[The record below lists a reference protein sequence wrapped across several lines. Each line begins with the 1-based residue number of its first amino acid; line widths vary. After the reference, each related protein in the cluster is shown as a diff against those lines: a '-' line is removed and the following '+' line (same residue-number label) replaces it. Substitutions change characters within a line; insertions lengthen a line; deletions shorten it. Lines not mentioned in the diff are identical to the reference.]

1 MIKLLGTFFYSG
13 YFPIAP
19 GTFSSI
25 LAIILGVLI
34 FNIIGLYPFILC
46 TFIVFFLG
54 WWVSHKMILQT
65 QNTDPSEV
73 VIDELVGQWIGMLPL
88 LFFLNDNF
96 NKTEDFP
103 IKELFATFI
112 LFRIFDIVKIGPIK
126 WADNLKTGFGVMFDD
141 VLAGILAGLIMTIY
155 LFYFK
160 ELI

>member
-54 WWVSHKMILQT
+54 WWVSHKMILKT

-88 LFFLNDNF
+88 LFFLNDSF
-96 NKTEDFP
+96 NKTEGFP
-103 IKELFATFI
+103 YKELFATFV

-126 WADNLKTGFGVMFDD
+126 WADNLNTGFGVMFDD

-155 LFYFK
+155 LFLF
-160 ELI
+160 

>member
-1 MIKLLGTFFYSG
+1 
-13 YFPIAP
+13 
-19 GTFSSI
+19 
-25 LAIILGVLI
+25 
-34 FNIIGLYPFILC
+34 
-46 TFIVFFLG
+46 LG

-103 IKELFATFI
+103 YKELFATFI

-126 WADNLKTGFGVMFDD
+126 WADNLNTGFGVMFDD

-155 LFYFK
+155 LFLF
-160 ELI
+160 

>member
-1 MIKLLGTFFYSG
+1 
-13 YFPIAP
+13 
-19 GTFSSI
+19 
-25 LAIILGVLI
+25 
-34 FNIIGLYPFILC
+34 
-46 TFIVFFLG
+46 
-54 WWVSHKMILQT
+54 MILQT

-103 IKELFATFI
+103 YKELFTTFI

-126 WADNLKTGFGVMFDD
+126 WADNLNTGFGVMFDD

-155 LFYFK
+155 LFLF
-160 ELI
+160 